1 MFTNQQNK
9 YDNRPAER
17 HNKMTKIVNLDK
29 DCEFFTAERLDEII
43 ILRLKENLLFRATDL
58 SERDKVIDYLDKI
71 STMDSIKIVV
81 IMSSQEV
88 KGSEE
93 YFDFYRQ
100 VLSSRFYEKD
110 VHRLHNVF
118 TQIILK
124 IVELNKIVLHA
135 NSGKVISLFLNFSL
149 ACDYRIVA
157 DNTVFQNPYQKLG
170 LVPIGGGAFFLS
182 RRLGRSKA
190 LEILLSDTDIS
201 ADEAMKLGIVD
212 KVVPQEELEK
222 AAVDTARYFAQKPA
236 RSLAGL
242 KKLINYSMI
251 DLKDYMAIE
260 YKELIRVLENGSPI

>member
-1 MFTNQQNK
+1 MAK
-9 YDNRPAER
+9 KVALKKE
-17 HNKMTKIVNLDK
+17 
-29 DCEFFTAERLDEII
+29 CEFFTAERLDEIV

-58 SERDKVIDYLDKI
+58 SERDKVIDYLDQV
-71 STMDSIKIVV
+71 SITDAIKVV
-81 IMSSQEV
+81 VFMSSPEC

-93 YFDFYRQ
+93 YFDFYHRA
-100 VLSSRFYEKD
+100 LSSRLYDTD
-110 VHRLHNVF
+110 VRRLHNVF
-118 TQIILK
+118 TQIILR
-124 IVELNKIVLHA
+124 IVELNKIVVHA

-157 DNTVFQNPYQKLG
+157 DSTVFQNPYHKLG

-190 LEILLSDTDIS
+190 LEILLSETDIT

-222 AAVDTARYFAQKPA
+222 AAVDMARLFAQKPA

-260 YKELIRVLENGSPI
+260 YKELIKVLDIGY

>member
-1 MFTNQQNK
+1 MAK
-9 YDNRPAER
+9 KVALKKE
-17 HNKMTKIVNLDK
+17 
-29 DCEFFTAERLDEII
+29 CEFFTAERLDEIV

-58 SERDKVIDYLDKI
+58 SERDKVIDYLDQV
-71 STMDSIKIVV
+71 SITDAIKVV
-81 IMSSQEV
+81 VFMSSPEC

-93 YFDFYRQ
+93 YFDFYHRA
-100 VLSSRFYEKD
+100 LSSRLYDTD
-110 VHRLHNVF
+110 VRRLHNVF
-118 TQIILK
+118 TQIILR
-124 IVELNKIVLHA
+124 IVELNKIVVHA
-135 NSGKVISLFLNFSL
+135 NSGKVISLFLNVSL

-157 DNTVFQNPYQKLG
+157 DSTVFQNPYHKLG

-190 LEILLSDTDIS
+190 LEILLSETDIT

-222 AAVDTARYFAQKPA
+222 AAVDMARLFAQKPA

-260 YKELIRVLENGSPI
+260 YKELIKVLDIGY